1 MLYTRL
7 KEEMLMKIHDKLWY
21 IINPERED
29 NLAYM
34 TYWEDNAACI
44 KRIATGTSWATPR
57 GEYSRAE
64 GRYLPSTY
72 PDPVGVQIDNTPVA
86 GFNIGSS
93 VSRWSTE
100 NKVFRVTDPRGFTV
114 EVPTDNIATLLH
126 LTNVHKGVIQQECV
140 WARDGNSHVLLPVN
154 SEPYLETLENM
165 AKVEN
170 ALCMKDLKPWD
181 KYKLI
186 NPDWKGDVEYVYLG
200 QYKAS
205 WHFKWV
211 TEKYDVAAQSN
222 VVINEYKD
230 FGVFTD
236 TKWQHYALGRWHNGT
251 PYLMFVGDSAK
262 ISNIEPGEDLSDTI
276 KELPISPPS
285 RVKNLVPVDEWIR
298 NMWGQYRHS
307 VGGLNVTLVSLGER
321 RKV

>member
-1 MLYTRL
+1 
-7 KEEMLMKIHDKLWY
+7 MKIHDKLWY

-44 KRIATGTSWATPR
+44 KRIATGTGWATPR

-64 GRYLPSTY
+64 GRYLPSTH
-72 PDPVGVQIDNTPVA
+72 PAPIGIQIDNTPVA

-126 LTNVHKGVIQQECV
+126 LTDVHKGVIQQECI

-154 SEPYLETLENM
+154 SEPYLETLKDM
-165 AKVEN
+165 AKVTN
-170 ALCMKDLKPWD
+170 ALSIKDLKLWD
-181 KYKLI
+181 VVAELSSEGYEYKR
-186 NPDWKGDVEYVYLG
+186 EYIYIG
-200 QYKAS
+200 QYKVNWYITVQEDTYDYWNNYLRKQNADRYKLVNDVGIVAD
-205 WHFKWV
+205 HKWEHYFLTITSNDKWRV
-211 TEKYDVAAQSN
+211 TS
-222 VVINEYKD
+222 
-230 FGVFTD
+230 
-236 TKWQHYALGRWHNGT
+236 LGSSPR
-251 PYLMFVGDSAK
+251 LIKLRS
-262 ISNIEPGEDLSDTI
+262 GEDDSDKLDSVS
-276 KELPISPPS
+276 KENMPSWSPERIHNKYKGYKFNNRQS
-285 RVKNLVPVDEWIR
+285 VKAEFN
-298 NMWGQYRHS
+298 
-307 VGGLNVTLVSLGER
+307 SLGER